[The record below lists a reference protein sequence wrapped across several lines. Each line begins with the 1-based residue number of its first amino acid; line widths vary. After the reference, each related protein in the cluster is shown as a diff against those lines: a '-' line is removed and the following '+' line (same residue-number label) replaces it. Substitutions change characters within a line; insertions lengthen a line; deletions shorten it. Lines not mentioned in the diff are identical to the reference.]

1 MTKPSSDLQKVAQF
15 APKLAQLSED
25 VLFGDVWQ
33 RPALSPRERSIATVA
48 ALTALYR
55 PEQLPGHLQKAIIN
69 GVTKDELG
77 ELFTHLAFYAGWP
90 AAASAVNALAALSE

>member
-55 PEQLPGHLQKAIIN
+55 PEQLPGHLQKAITN

-90 AAASAVNALAALSE
+90 AAASAVNVLAALSE